1 MGLQYDN
8 SAFYY
13 FLLSSL
19 SLYLLPSYIY
29 ILRTL
34 YRQYVAKDDFKAPR
48 TSAEAAKITKIKELK
63 KKESVL
69 TSKSFLLNLGLTV
82 TLTLLFLFL
91 ASTLSQDSEIMSFD
105 PYEILNIDRA
115 ATTKDIKSAYRKKS
129 LKYHPD
135 KNPDNPTAQ
144 ATFMLIAKAY
154 EALTDPTAKSN
165 WEKFGNPDGKQ
176 SLEISIGLPT
186 FLLAAEWRSIILLTY
201 LFCMVV
207 LLPSGVW
214 WYYSDSSKYGENGIM
229 YKTWGWLNHAIQQ
242 QTDRRGIPEVLAGC
256 AEFHEL
262 VMPENIEKEKGEM
275 AELQGKVREGM
286 IRPRYNHVLVV
297 KGNMLLHS
305 HLLRLPLSPNYTQQ
319 RRQIVS
325 NSTGLLKAM
334 IDHSH
339 QKMWLKT
346 AMEIIFFSQHLIQ
359 ALWISDSPTQQLGIN
374 KQNAKKLGSLDSFL
388 KLNLEGKKHALSKL
402 QNINAEDVLTVAG
415 NLPQLSVTTKV
426 FVEDDEDSKI
436 YQNDLIT
443 VRVSSLRD
451 NLSEGE
457 KAGDVISDGW
467 EGIRKEGWWCILSTR
482 DGKIVHIEK
491 VTNDDREFDHDI
503 KFMAP
508 PKGKYEMM
516 VQMLSADYLGLDH
529 KEPISFEVLDPA
541 LLPAYKVHEED
552 AALDDEPTMFEQMM
566 AGNIEEESD
575 DSDDENEVKKV
586 KSHKQEDSD
595 SDDDSSDEEVEAKK
609 NK

>member
-34 YRQYVAKDDFKAPR
+34 YRQFVAKDDFKAPR

-69 TSKSFLLNLGLTV
+69 TSKSFLLNLGLTI

-262 VMPENIEKEKGEM
+262 VMPEDIEKEKGEM

-319 RRQIVS
+319 RREIVS

-508 PKGKYEMM
+508 PRGKYEMM
-516 VQMLSADYLGLDH
+516 VQMLSADYLGLDR
-529 KEPISFEVLDPA
+529 KQPISFEVLDPA

-595 SDDDSSDEEVEAKK
+595 SEDDSSDEEVEAKK

>member
-34 YRQYVAKDDFKAPR
+34 YRQFVAKDDFKAPR

-69 TSKSFLLNLGLTV
+69 TSKSFLLNLGLTI

-242 QTDRRGIPEVLAGC
+242 QVRNARRRG
-256 AEFHEL
+256 AESPR
-262 VMPENIEKEKGEM
+262 VEKSC
-275 AELQGKVREGM
+275 L
-286 IRPRYNHVLVV
+286 Y
-297 KGNMLLHS
+297 
-305 HLLRLPLSPNYTQQ
+305 
-319 RRQIVS
+319 
-325 NSTGLLKAM
+325 
-334 IDHSH
+334 
-339 QKMWLKT
+339 
-346 AMEIIFFSQHLIQ
+346 
-359 ALWISDSPTQQLGIN
+359 
-374 KQNAKKLGSLDSFL
+374 
-388 KLNLEGKKHALSKL
+388 
-402 QNINAEDVLTVAG
+402 
-415 NLPQLSVTTKV
+415 
-426 FVEDDEDSKI
+426 
-436 YQNDLIT
+436 
-443 VRVSSLRD
+443 
-451 NLSEGE
+451 
-457 KAGDVISDGW
+457 
-467 EGIRKEGWWCILSTR
+467 
-482 DGKIVHIEK
+482 
-491 VTNDDREFDHDI
+491 
-503 KFMAP
+503 
-508 PKGKYEMM
+508 
-516 VQMLSADYLGLDH
+516 
-529 KEPISFEVLDPA
+529 
-541 LLPAYKVHEED
+541 
-552 AALDDEPTMFEQMM
+552 
-566 AGNIEEESD
+566 
-575 DSDDENEVKKV
+575 
-586 KSHKQEDSD
+586 
-595 SDDDSSDEEVEAKK
+595 
-609 NK
+609 